1 MARWYEPKHREEIL
15 RSLGI
20 QAIRGRIS
28 GEEAARVLSWRAK
41 EEQGVEHT
49 YSSTIL
55 RRHAEKGNLR
65 AYPATKLTKDGV
77 SRKNLY
83 EAEDVF
89 QLDIAPRRGVARK
102 QKLEN
107 AA

>member
-1 MARWYEPKHREEIL
+1 MARWYDAKRIEEIL
-15 RSLGI
+15 HSLGI
-20 QAIRGRIS
+20 KAMRGKIS

-49 YSSTIL
+49 YAPAIL

-65 AYPATKLTKDGV
+65 AYPGTKLTKGGD

-83 EAEDVF
+83 EVEDVF
-89 QLDIAPRRGVARK
+89 ELSIAPRRGLARK
-102 QKLEN
+102 DN
-107 AA
+107 TCT